1 MFTIEQVK
9 AAHAKV
15 KSGADFPSYVQDL
28 IRLGV
33 KSYDIFVTDG
43 HGEYRGE
50 NKYTIRSATEYETL
64 HIVDESN
71 AEAFMHN
78 LKMHQQGKTNYAI
91 FCKDAADAG
100 VEKWTV
106 DLQEMT
112 CTYYDKAGNKLVTET
127 IPVV

>member
-9 AAHAKV
+9 AAHANV
-15 KSGADFPSYVQDL
+15 KSGADFPTYVQDL

-50 NKYTIRSATEYETL
+50 NKYTVRSATEYETL
-64 HIVDESN
+64 HIVDNSN
-71 AEAFMHN
+71 TEVFRHK
-78 LKMHQQGKTNYAI
+78 LKLHQQGKTDYAT

-106 DLQEMT
+106 DTQALT
-112 CTYYDKAGNKLVTET
+112 CSYYDKAGNSLVTET

>member
-15 KSGADFPSYVQDL
+15 KSGADFHSYVQDL

-33 KSYDIFVTDG
+33 KSYDTFVTDG
-43 HGEYRGE
+43 HGEYEGKD
-50 NKYTIRSATEYETL
+50 NYKVLSAAEYETL

-71 AEAFMHN
+71 SEAFMRN
-78 LKMHQQGKTNYAI
+78 LKMHQQGKTDYAT
-91 FCKDAADAG
+91 FCSDAADAG

-106 DLQEMT
+106 DMQEMT
-112 CTYYDKAGNKLVTET
+112 CTYYDKAGNKLLTET
-127 IPVV
+127 IPSV

>member
-15 KSGADFPSYVQDL
+15 KSGADFPAYVQDL
-28 IRLGV
+28 IRLDV
-33 KSYDIFVTDG
+33 KSYDIYVTDG
-43 HGEYRGE
+43 HGEYHGE
-50 NKYTIRSATEYETL
+50 KNYSIRSAAGYTAL
-64 HIVDESN
+64 NIVGSSN
-71 AEAFMHN
+71 AEAFRHN
-78 LKMHQQGKTNYAI
+78 LKMHQQGKTDYAT
-91 FCKDAADAG
+91 FCRDAANAG

-106 DLQEMT
+106 DMQEMT